1 MVFSLFDIHSVPPS
15 PAINILAQTVCN
27 ENSSLQGFCIFFI
40 DLFAGFDAEQ
50 VDKVFE
56 NTTISNLV
64 LRKFDILMIN
74 IFFSQHCQ
82 CFYQTHLTVYLLRK
96 WIISCK
102 K

>member
-50 VDKVFE
+50 VDKVSE
-56 NTTISNLV
+56 NTTI
-64 LRKFDILMIN
+64 IQI
-74 IFFSQHCQ
+74 Q
-82 CFYQTHLTVYLLRK
+82 Y
-96 WIISCK
+96 
-102 K
+102 